1 MYGRG
6 AWLAPCALGLG
17 FGVKRLVTL
26 ATTRSGGGGCAAA
39 PGGAD
44 GGDAQRCQP
53 ARALR
58 GAGRG
63 QQCLHAADM
72 AELVPELHL
81 PSAHLLR
88 LTPPPARQPQSGGAL
103 RVRARVLLRQQF

>member
-6 AWLAPCALGLG
+6 ARLAPCALDLG
-17 FGVKRLVTL
+17 FSVERLVTL
-26 ATTRSGGGGCAAA
+26 ATTRSGGGGRAAA
-39 PGGAD
+39 PGAD

-53 ARALR
+53 ARPLR
-58 GAGRG
+58 GAGSG

-88 LTPPPARQPQSGGAL
+88 LTPPPARQPQSCGAL